1 MLIHS
6 SNNYN
11 KTNFG
16 MAIKSTKQAAEF
28 LETHLTPSGAKYLNK
43 IIESQAK
50 NPVDI
55 LLRLEKAQSGHPWA
69 PYIYDILV
77 ADVKNE
83 TYRPWIFGNKIFGQI
98 KRAVKQADKLSG
110 VKNTLKLDIKG

>member
-55 LLRLEKAQSGHPWA
+55 LLRLEKAQSGHPCPSRPA
-69 PYIYDILV
+69 TRRCSRARTRQSATGPY
-77 ADVKNE
+77 
-83 TYRPWIFGNKIFGQI
+83 TPR
-98 KRAVKQADKLSG
+98 
-110 VKNTLKLDIKG
+110 